1 MEERHHDGR
10 TSRFAYDGDGL
21 LLRAENGETEVA
33 FKRDAAGRVI
43 KETQGEHSIVRTFD
57 PTGKHVHT
65 ESSLGASVDYGH
77 DGQGRLQ
84 EMSSGEWTAKWL
96 RDSVGLEAERH
107 LTGGV
112 HVTTRRDRFGR
123 ETYKSVGARNVEQL
137 RRRYTWDMGNRLL
150 VARDEITGRVAR
162 FDYDEFDN
170 LIAAEYERNGEIERL
185 YRVPDRMGNL
195 FETRERDDRRYDT
208 GGRLAEDREHFYHYD
223 CEGNLVFKEF
233 KEMAL
238 RGGIVAPI
246 NKERLETELG
256 IRFRAFG
263 TGWRYDWQSDGM
275 LARVVRPD
283 GKEVSFAYDALGRR
297 IRKSFAGTT
306 THFVWD
312 GNVPLHEW
320 AETAESEES
329 EMVTWLFEQDTFVP
343 AAKLIANGECF
354 SIISDYLGTPLQ
366 AYDKQGNKVWEQEL
380 DIYGRQ
386 RKRPSAFIPFKYQGQ
401 YEDAETGLY
410 YNRFRYYDPNAGSYI
425 SQDPIGLKG
434 GNPTLY
440 GYVGNTN
447 NWYDIWGLRPF
458 GHAVGDIGEKA
469 VINDL
474 KKNGYEIIDVK
485 YGSNNG
491 IDVLAKNPKTGKYDA
506 FEVKSSTVGNFNLS
520 DAQMKPDEFVKT
532 RLNNAA
538 ANGKINKK
546 TRREIMTNLGER
558 KIAYVDIKR
567 GDKGKLYADT
577 IRYENWDAEA
587 KRIEKIK
594 KGGHH

>member
-1 MEERHHDGR
+1 M
-10 TSRFAYDGDGL
+10 
-21 LLRAENGETEVA
+21 AEN
-33 FKRDAAGRVI
+33 
-43 KETQGEHSIVRTFD
+43 
-57 PTGKHVHT
+57 
-65 ESSLGASVDYGH
+65 
-77 DGQGRLQ
+77 
-84 EMSSGEWTAKWL
+84 
-96 RDSVGLEAERH
+96 
-107 LTGGV
+107 
-112 HVTTRRDRFGR
+112 
-123 ETYKSVGARNVEQL
+123 
-137 RRRYTWDMGNRLL
+137 
-150 VARDEITGRVAR
+150 
-162 FDYDEFDN
+162 
-170 LIAAEYERNGEIERL
+170 
-185 YRVPDRMGNL
+185 
-195 FETRERDDRRYDT
+195 
-208 GGRLAEDREHFYHYD
+208 REHFYHYD

-275 LARVVRPD
+275 LARVVHPD

-297 IRKSFAGTT
+297 IRKTYAGAT

-312 GNVPLHEW
+312 DNVPLHEW
-320 AETAESEES
+320 TETAELEEN
-329 EMVTWLFEQDTFVP
+329 VITWLFEQDTFVP
-343 AAKLIANGECF
+343 AAKLVANGECF

-366 AYDKQGNKVWEQEL
+366 AYDKKGNKVWEQEL
-380 DIYGRQ
+380 GIYGRQ

-520 DAQMKPDEFVKT
+520 EAQMNPSDFVKT
-532 RLNNAA
+532 RLNEAELR
-538 ANGKINKK
+538 GKINED
-546 TRREIMTNLGER
+546 TRAEIMSKLGER

-567 GDKGKLYADT
+567 GKRGKLYADSFS
-577 IRYENWDAEA
+577 YENWDTET
-587 KRIEKIK
+587 KRIEKLK